1 MTDTTMMAQVRR
13 SSGRFWRRVSLRAAG
28 LLMTACVA
36 MLVCPSAA
44 NAQSSG
50 CRASNSTIID
60 LIPSVNFTIENL
72 PPPGTEVYRTRT
84 YVINYECTLYDR
96 FGWPETG
103 TPQLQAL
110 GDYITLNRSLNQ
122 AGLKLEIV
130 VNGNE
135 SSPWVPNLDGSTGA
149 ALAELYPLGP
159 SYTEST
165 GPRSITLVAKL
176 SVINQFPTPARYPV
190 PSSTIFKISPAIGRG
205 AAPGPF
211 ITSTV
216 TRMQFTPKCIG
227 DVSVDN
233 LVRFGNVIATSGYM
247 GTLPQQRP
255 FNVTG
260 RINPACNIG
269 NLTFPL
275 IPDNDSTRFVMLLS
289 AQFVLQGPG
298 RIGSDGTSIIL
309 SNDEGVENGL
319 KMQILDP
326 NNANQPVVIR
336 ASAVP
341 PSRDDVANF
350 GQLVGNNPAAVVH
363 TYMASLMRDEGKELR
378 MGGYAAQVLVRVS
391 YY

>member
-1 MTDTTMMAQVRR
+1 
-13 SSGRFWRRVSLRAAG
+13 
-28 LLMTACVA
+28 
-36 MLVCPSAA
+36 
-44 NAQSSG
+44 
-50 CRASNSTIID
+50 
-60 LIPSVNFTIENL
+60 
-72 PPPGTEVYRTRT
+72 
-84 YVINYECTLYDR
+84 
-96 FGWPETG
+96 
-103 TPQLQAL
+103 
-110 GDYITLNRSLNQ
+110 
-122 AGLKLEIV
+122 
-130 VNGNE
+130 
-135 SSPWVPNLDGSTGA
+135 
-149 ALAELYPLGP
+149 
-159 SYTEST
+159 
-165 GPRSITLVAKL
+165 
-176 SVINQFPTPARYPV
+176 
-190 PSSTIFKISPAIGRG
+190 
-205 AAPGPF
+205 
-211 ITSTV
+211 
-216 TRMQFTPKCIG
+216 MQFTPKCIG

-233 LVRFGNVIATSGYM
+233 VVRFGNVIATSGYM

-298 RIGSDGTSIIL
+298 RIGSDGASIIL

-336 ASAVP
+336 PSAVP
-341 PSRDDVANF
+341 PSRDDVGNF

-378 MGGYAAQVLVRVS
+378 MGGYSAQVLVRVS

>member
-1 MTDTTMMAQVRR
+1 MSNTTMMAQARH
-13 SSGRFWRRVSLRAAG
+13 SSGRLWRRVGLRAAG
-28 LLMTACVA
+28 MLMAACAA

-50 CRASNSTIID
+50 CRATSDTTID
-60 LIPSVNFTIENL
+60 LIPSVNFTIENM
-72 PPPGTEVYRTRT
+72 PPVGTEIYRTKT

-96 FGWPETG
+96 FKQPETG
-103 TPQLQAL
+103 TPQLQVL
-110 GDYITLNRSLNQ
+110 GHYTILNQSLNR
-122 AGLKLEIV
+122 AGLKLEII

-135 SSPWVPNLDGSTGA
+135 SSPWVPNIDPSSGVPLSEFYA
-149 ALAELYPLGP
+149 LGP
-159 SYTEST
+159 PYTEKS
-165 GPRSITLVAKL
+165 GPRSVTLVAKL
-176 SVINQFPTPARYPV
+176 SVMNQFPEPARYPV
-190 PSSTIFKISPAIGRG
+190 PSSTIFKISPDFGRG
-205 AAPGPF
+205 SSPGPF

-216 TRMQFTPKCIG
+216 TRMQFTPKCVG

-233 LVRFGNVIATSGYM
+233 VVRFGNVIATSDYM

-255 FNVTG
+255 FNVTS
-260 RINPACNIG
+260 RINPACDIG
-269 NLTFPL
+269 RLTFPL
-275 IPDNDSTRFVMLLS
+275 IPDNDSTRFIMLLS

-326 NNANQPVVIR
+326 NNANQPVLIR

-341 PSRDDVANF
+341 PSREDVGNF
-350 GQLVGNNPAAVVH
+350 GQLVGYNPAAVVH
-363 TYMASLMRDEGKELR
+363 TYMASLTRDEGKELR
-378 MGGYAAQVLVRVS
+378 MGGYSAQVLVRVS

>member
-13 SSGRFWRRVSLRAAG
+13 SSGRFWRRVSLRAAR

-50 CRASNSTIID
+50 CRATNNTIID

-72 PPPGTEVYRTRT
+72 PPPGTEIYRTCI

-96 FGWPETG
+96 FGRPETG

-110 GDYITLNRSLNQ
+110 GDYTTLNRSLNL

-135 SSPWVPNLDGSTGA
+135 SSPWVPNLDGSTGP
-149 ALAELYPLGP
+149 ALSELYPLGP
-159 SYTEST
+159 SYIEST
-165 GPRSITLVAKL
+165 GPRSVTLVAKL

-205 AAPGPF
+205 ASPGPF
-211 ITSTV
+211 ITSTA

-255 FNVTG
+255 FNVTS
-260 RINPACNIG
+260 RINPACDIG

-275 IPDNDSTRFVMLLS
+275 IPDNDSTRFAMLLS

-341 PSRDDVANF
+341 PSRDDVGNF

>member
-1 MTDTTMMAQVRR
+1 MTDTTMMAQARR

-50 CRASNSTIID
+50 CRATNSTVID
-60 LIPSVNFTIENL
+60 LISSVNFTIENL
-72 PPPGTEVYRTRT
+72 PPPGTEIYRTRT

-96 FGWPETG
+96 FGKPETG

-110 GDYITLNRSLNQ
+110 GDYSTLNRGLNQ

-130 VNGNE
+130 VDGNE
-135 SSPWVPNLDGSTGA
+135 SSPWVPNLDGSNGA
-149 ALAELYPLGP
+149 ALSELYPLGP

-165 GPRSITLVAKL
+165 GPRSVTLVAKL
-176 SVINQFPTPARYPV
+176 SVINQFPKPARYPV

-205 AAPGPF
+205 ASPGPF
-211 ITSTV
+211 VISTA

-341 PSRDDVANF
+341 PSSDDVGNF
-350 GQLVGNNPAAVVH
+350 GQLVGHNPAAVVH